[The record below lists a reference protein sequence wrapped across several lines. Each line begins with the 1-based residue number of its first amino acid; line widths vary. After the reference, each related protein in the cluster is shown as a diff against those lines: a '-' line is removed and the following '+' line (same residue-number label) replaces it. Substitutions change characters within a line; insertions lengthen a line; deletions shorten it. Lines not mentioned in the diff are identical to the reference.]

1 MGDFVDFYLTPTK
14 KEEMVRLVDYVTE
27 ATRKHSLELLG
38 EDITIKDYDY
48 FDPYGFK
55 VLETF
60 FHWRD
65 HTSNKKHLDI
75 DALENDIA
83 THFPDME
90 FTREMVI
97 NNNTLYHAIGCNGK
111 WEKLKEPMDLYVFF
125 DNEEQLNLIA
135 SNRDTF
141 ASIDGFDEDV
151 TDNKTECF
159 VKFGFGNLPET
170 KFKNALEAII
180 ATIGQLLPGSELP
193 CIMTKWYDQGD
204 SFSEKATIKD
214 GKAEWQEITS
224 DEYVNQLQPIVE
236 RDEEYYEII
245 MKRDYINVLFK

>member
-1 MGDFVDFYLTPTK
+1 
-14 KEEMVRLVDYVTE
+14 
-27 ATRKHSLELLG
+27 
-38 EDITIKDYDY
+38 
-48 FDPYGFK
+48 
-55 VLETF
+55 
-60 FHWRD
+60 
-65 HTSNKKHLDI
+65 
-75 DALENDIA
+75 
-83 THFPDME
+83 
-90 FTREMVI
+90 
-97 NNNTLYHAIGCNGK
+97 
-111 WEKLKEPMDLYVFF
+111 MDLYVFF

-204 SFSEKATIKD
+204 SFSEKATIKY